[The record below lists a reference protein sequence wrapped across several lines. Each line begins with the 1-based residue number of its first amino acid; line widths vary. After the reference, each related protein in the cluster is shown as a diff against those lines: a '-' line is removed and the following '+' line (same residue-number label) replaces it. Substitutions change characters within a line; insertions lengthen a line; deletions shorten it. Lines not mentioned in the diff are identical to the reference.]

1 MTLFVAHYGSDTF
14 FALDDDAYIFDDTEL
29 ASVSDDTYRS
39 ELAEGLEQGA
49 VREVCDE
56 IGVYVTEGL
65 RVKISEAIQGA
76 ERGTGD

>member
-29 ASVSDDTYRS
+29 ASVSDDTYRA
-39 ELAEGLEQGA
+39 ELA
-49 VREVCDE
+49 
-56 IGVYVTEGL
+56 VYVTEGL
-65 RVKISEAIQGA
+65 RVKISETIQGV

>member
-1 MTLFVAHYGSDTF
+1 MTLFVVHYGSDTF

-29 ASVSDDTYRS
+29 ASVSDDTYRAG
-39 ELAEGLEQGA
+39 LAEGLEQGT